1 MKKSIKELSCDDLG
15 RKVRFVAS
23 DGDVNT
29 GVLESYNFNL
39 FGERPGGGLKIGNSH
54 ISLDGDDLDG
64 SLEFLE
70 EDA

>member
-1 MKKSIKELSCDDLG
+1 MAFSH
-15 RKVRFVAS
+15 
-23 DGDVNT
+23 
-29 GVLESYNFNL
+29 L